1 MSCGTIEQDG
11 RVTHAVAAG
20 GYSDG
25 NYVDTVFIYDVEEG
39 TWTTGLTYLHSK
51 KPKFRVNHT
60 FLYYRKKSSHARLS
74 RCLSAVP
81 RELLDTWRI
90 LQDMQQQYA

>member
-51 KPKFRVNHT
+51 KPKFH
-60 FLYYRKKSSHARLS
+60 
-74 RCLSAVP
+74 
-81 RELLDTWRI
+81 
-90 LQDMQQQYA
+90 